1 MYPIILKVHLAV
13 VAISLVIFLG
23 RSLLALAGSA
33 KAGHPLAL
41 KGAGAM
47 LLLVLLSAAGL
58 CVSIGQY
65 PFVDGWLTEKLIG
78 LVAYVALGIM
88 SLKSAKSKPKQL
100 VLAAVALAAF
110 AATFTVARQHAGF
123 LF

>member
-13 VAISLVIFLG
+13 VVISLLIFLS
-23 RSLLALAGSA
+23 RTLMSFAGSA
-33 KAGHPLAL
+33 MANHPLVL
-41 KGAGAM
+41 KGAGLM

-88 SLKSAKSKPKQL
+88 SLNPATSKPVRM
-100 VLAAVALAAF
+100 VLAAAALAAF
-110 AATFTVARQHAGF
+110 AATFTVARLHAGF